1 LYRNAST
8 DLGLAGEKMDTK
20 VNTASYAAANY
31 FVEGL
36 TEVGI
41 DYLFCNMG
49 TDHAPIIE
57 AMAGRKRRGQAMPK
71 VILCPHENT
80 TVHMAGGYAMITG
93 RGQGV
98 LVHVDV
104 GTANTSN
111 GMHNLF
117 RSRLPVLLMAGRA
130 PFTAHGEL
138 TGTRD
143 NYVHFVQEPF
153 DQGALVRPYVKWEW
167 TLPSGVVVKETLRRA
182 HTIMQSEPK
191 GPVYLMLPRE
201 ILTEVWSD
209 EDMRAF
215 PAARYGSVE
224 AAGADPLLVERLA
237 DALLRATNP
246 ILITSYGGRTPG
258 TSEAIERLAE
268 FAGIRVFEGN
278 MVNNISH
285 EGPCFC
291 GNAPGQHVGQA
302 DVGLLVDVDVPWFP
316 RDSKPND
323 STFWAQID
331 LDVLKGGSP
340 MWSFPSQLRL
350 QGNSARILAQV
361 LEVLQQKAPPAF
373 SQAAAARVEKFKAER
388 VGRTQRA
395 AELAANP
402 GKPGAIN
409 SHFLLAELGKR
420 IAPNDIVFAEA
431 TRNTPAVIA
440 QIPRPLPGTMV
451 RVGGGGLGSSGGMA
465 LGAKLAA
472 PERQMI
478 QIIGDGSFY
487 FNVTD
492 SCLAVSKQY
501 GLPILT
507 IVLDNGG
514 WSAVKESTLRVYP
527 DGDARAENEFAAQLA
542 ADVDFAKVGEAFGA
556 YGKKLSDPGEVVA
569 TIERALKEVRGG
581 RSAVVHATVTRL

>member
-1 LYRNAST
+1 
-8 DLGLAGEKMDTK
+8 MDTG
-20 VNTASYAAANY
+20 VNTASYSAANY
-31 FVEGL
+31 LLEGL
-36 TEVGI
+36 EECGI
-41 DYLFCNMG
+41 EFLFSNMG

-57 AMAGRKRRGQAMPK
+57 ALAGRKRRGQSQPR

-80 TVHMAGGYAMITG
+80 AAHMAGGYAMVTG

-111 GMHNLF
+111 AMHNLY
-117 RSRLPVLLMAGRA
+117 RSRIPVLLMAGKA

-167 TLPSGVVVKETLRRA
+167 TLPSGVVVKEALRRA
-182 HTIMQSEPK
+182 HSIMHSEPK

-201 ILTEVWSD
+201 VLTEIWSD
-209 EDMRAF
+209 QDMRPF
-215 PAARYGSVE
+215 PGARYGSNDTS
-224 AAGADPLLVERLA
+224 GADPALVERLA
-237 DALLRATNP
+237 TALVSASHP
-246 ILITSYGGRTPG
+246 ILITSYAGRTPG
-258 TSEAIERLAE
+258 ASDAIERLAE
-268 FAGIRVFEGN
+268 FAGIRVFESN
-278 MVNNISH
+278 MVNNMSH

-291 GNAPGQHVGQA
+291 GNQPGAHVAQA

-316 RDSKPND
+316 RDSRAND
-323 STFWAQID
+323 ATFWAQID
-331 LDVLKGGSP
+331 LDVMKVGSP

-350 QGNSARILAQV
+350 QGNSARILAQL
-361 LEVLQQKAPPAF
+361 LEMLKETAPPAF
-373 SQAAAARVEKFKAER
+373 KQAAAARLEKFKGER
-388 VGRTQRA
+388 AGRVQRA

-409 SHFLLAELGKR
+409 AHHLLAELGKR
-420 IAPNDIVFAEA
+420 IEATDIVFAEA

-440 QIPRPLPGTMV
+440 QIARPVQGTMV

-472 PERQMI
+472 PDRQMI

-492 SCLAVSKQY
+492 SVLAVSKQY

-507 IVLDNGG
+507 VVLDNGG

-527 DGDARAENEFAAQLA
+527 DGDAHSEGEFSAALA
-542 ADVDFAKVGEAFGA
+542 TDVDFSKVGEAFGA
-556 YGKKLSDPGEVVA
+556 YGEKLTDPAQVSGA
-569 TIERALKEVRGG
+569 IERCLKAVRGG
-581 RSAVVHATVTRL
+581 RSALLHACVTKL

>member
-1 LYRNAST
+1 
-8 DLGLAGEKMDTK
+8 MDTG
-20 VNTASYAAANY
+20 VNTASFTAANY

-36 TEVGI
+36 SETGI
-41 DYLFCNMG
+41 DFLFCNMG

-57 AMAGRKRRGQAMPK
+57 AIAGRKRRGEKLPS

-80 TVHMAGGYAMITG
+80 AAHMAGGYAMVTG

-111 GMHNLF
+111 AMHNLF
-117 RSRLPVLLMAGRA
+117 RSRIPVLLMAGKA
-130 PFTAHGEL
+130 PFTTHGEL
-138 TGTRD
+138 TGSRD

-167 TLPSGVVVKETLRRA
+167 TLPSGVVVKEALRRA
-182 HTIMQSEPK
+182 HSVMHSEPK

-209 EDMRAF
+209 QDV
-215 PAARYGSVE
+215 PAYPATRYGAS
-224 AAGADPLLVERLA
+224 AAGGADPQLVERLA
-237 DALLRATNP
+237 DALLAAKSP
-246 ILITSYGGRTPG
+246 ILITSYAGRTPG
-258 TSEAIERLAE
+258 ASEAIERLAE
-268 FAGIRVFEGN
+268 FAGVRVFESN
-278 MVNNISH
+278 MINNMSH

-291 GNAPGQHVGQA
+291 GNQPGQHVGQA

-316 RDSKPND
+316 RDTKANEA
-323 STFWAQID
+323 TFWAQID
-331 LDVLKGGSP
+331 LDVMKIGSP
-340 MWSFPSQLRL
+340 MWSFPSELRL
-350 QGNSARILAQV
+350 QGSSARILAQ
-361 LEVLQQKAPPAF
+361 LLDTLQQKASPGF
-373 SQAAAARVEKFKAER
+373 REAAAARVEKFKDER
-388 VGRTQRA
+388 ASRAQRT

-402 GKPGAIN
+402 GKQGAIN
-409 SHFLLAELGKR
+409 PHYLLAELGKR
-420 IAPNDIVFAEA
+420 IAADDIVFAEA
-431 TRNTPAVIA
+431 TRNTPTVIA
-440 QIPRPLPGTMV
+440 QIPRPLRGTMV

-487 FNVTD
+487 FNVSD
-492 SCLAVSKQY
+492 SVLAVSKQY

-507 IVLDNGG
+507 LVLDNGG

-527 DGDARAENEFAAQLA
+527 DGDARAANEFSAVLP
-542 ADVDFAKVGEAFGA
+542 DGVDFSKVGEAFGA
-556 YGKKLSDPGEVVA
+556 YGKKLTDPAEVPA
-569 TIERALKEVRGG
+569 TIERALQEVRGG
-581 RSAVVHATVTRL
+581 RSAVVHACVTRL